1 MPSETDSPSAEP
13 DISVVICTLNE
24 HEAIAGVLGD
34 VTAALAGCHHE
45 IIVVDDSKDERTA
58 DAVRGFAAAH
68 TGVRLLRRRNGRG
81 LASAAME
88 GWDRARGRTLAL
100 MDGDGQ
106 HDPKLVAQMLAAR
119 GESDVVIASRYL
131 DSDKS
136 GLGRGRHLLSC
147 GGVWLTRALLGLRL
161 ADPMSGC
168 FLMTR
173 QWYQNVR
180 PSLSGMGFKILLDVL
195 APPAGARPQIV
206 QIPTC
211 LRARAGGES
220 KLDLRVLLELGAQLF
235 EKATRGRVSARAGL
249 FFGVGLSGLLVHL
262 VVLWAT
268 TQLGLRF
275 WLAQMLA
282 ICMAMTWNFFFNNLL
297 TFRDRRL
304 TGMRMWR
311 GLAMFYASCLSGA
324 IVSEALG
331 SALAAL
337 HAPYLL
343 AGTAGALIAGVWNYE
358 IAKRTAWRKR
368 EAGAVATTV
377 EADLGAAML
386 EK

>member
-1 MPSETDSPSAEP
+1 MSSEFDNPSGIP
-13 DISVVICTLNE
+13 DVSVVICTLNE

-34 VTAALAGCHHE
+34 VTASLAGCSHE

-58 DAVRGFAAAH
+58 DAVRDFAARH
-68 TGVRLLRRRNGRG
+68 DGVRLLRRRNGRG
-81 LASAAME
+81 LASAAIE

-106 HDPKLVAQMLAAR
+106 HDPQLVARMLAAR
-119 GESDVVIASRYL
+119 GEADVVIASRYL
-131 DSDKS
+131 ASDES
-136 GLGRGRHLLSC
+136 GLCRTRHLLSC
-147 GGVWLTRALLGLRL
+147 GGVGLTRALLGLQL

-173 QWYQNVR
+173 QWYQNAR

-195 APPAGARPQIV
+195 APPAIARPRIV

-211 LRARAGGES
+211 LRSRAGGES

-235 EKATRGRVSARAGL
+235 EKATRGRVSARAAL

-262 VVLWAT
+262 SVLCAAGGL
-268 TQLGLRF
+268 QLPF
-275 WLAQMLA
+275 WLAQLVA
-282 ICMAMTWNFFFNNLL
+282 ISLAMTWNFEFNNLL

-304 TGMRMWR
+304 TGLRRWH

-324 IVSEALG
+324 IVSETLG
-331 SALAAL
+331 SALAAMG
-337 HAPYLL
+337 ASFLL
-343 AGTAGALIAGVWNYE
+343 AGTAGALFAGVWNYQ
-358 IAKRTAWRKR
+358 IATRTAWRKR
-368 EAGAVATTV
+368 EHASIATII
-377 EADLGAAML
+377 EAEIGAAAL

>member
-1 MPSETDSPSAEP
+1 MSSDSPSGIP
-13 DISVVICTLNE
+13 DVSVVICTLNE
-24 HEAIAGVLGD
+24 HEAIAGVLAD
-34 VTAALAGCHHE
+34 VTAALAGCRHE
-45 IIVVDDSKDERTA
+45 IIVVDDSRDERTA
-58 DAVRGFAAAH
+58 DAVRGFAAGRA
-68 TGVRLLRRRNGRG
+68 GVRLLRRRNGRG
-81 LASAAME
+81 LASAATE

-106 HDPKLVAQMLAAR
+106 HDPQLVARMLAAR
-119 GESDVVIASRYL
+119 GEADMVIASRYL
-131 DSDKS
+131 ASDES
-136 GLGRGRHLLSC
+136 GLGRARHLLSC

-173 QWYQNVR
+173 QWYQKAR

-195 APPAGARPQIV
+195 APPAGARPRIV
-206 QIPTC
+206 QIPTR
-211 LRARAGGES
+211 LRTRAGGQS

-235 EKATRGRVSARAGL
+235 EKATRGRVSARAAL

-262 VVLWAT
+262 SVLWAAT
-268 TQLGLRF
+268 GLRLPF
-275 WLAQMLA
+275 WLAQLGA
-282 ICMAMTWNFFFNNLL
+282 ICMAMTWNFAFNNLL

-304 TGMRMWR
+304 SGLRMWH

-324 IVSEALG
+324 IVSETLG

-343 AGTAGALIAGVWNYE
+343 AGTAGALIAGVWNYQ

-368 EAGAVATTV
+368 EHAPAATTV
-377 EADLGAAML
+377 EAEIGTAAL